1 MLLGSAVL
9 EVAFGLIF
17 VYLLLSVLC
26 SAIGEYIEAKF
37 NNRAKYLQQ
46 GIQLLLNETRG
57 GGVDLAKMLYSH
69 GLVRPLYRDAGKL
82 PSYIPSRTFALALW
96 NMATTAAATGDQA
109 ATGAVGVTA
118 DLKQIRAAV
127 GAHVPNTELRTAL
140 LTLIDEADGD
150 IVRARKNVEEW
161 YEAMMDRVSG
171 WYKRRTTVIML
182 VLGFVVAGAI
192 NADTISLVRTLARDG
207 ALRGS
212 IAAAAER
219 YLTPPP
225 STTSPATTA
234 PATTPP
240 TTTAPPTA
248 GVGGAAPPA
257 ETADERDEAAT
268 EALKDAYAAV
278 DELGLPLG
286 WVNAPKDPAD
296 PRKVPKGFYDWVLKL
311 FGILLTGF
319 AISQGAPFWFDLLNK
334 FMVIRST
341 VKPTE
346 KSQEQPSKD
355 RPAPGTSS
363 AANKEPEKDT
373 GGSPPKG

>member
-1 MLLGSAVL
+1 
-9 EVAFGLIF
+9 
-17 VYLLLSVLC
+17 
-26 SAIGEYIEAKF
+26 
-37 NNRAKYLQQ
+37 
-46 GIQLLLNETRG
+46 
-57 GGVDLAKMLYSH
+57 MLYSH

-109 ATGAVGVTA
+109 TTGAVGVTA

-127 GAHVPNTELRTAL
+127 AAHVPNSELRTAL

-192 NADTISLVRTLARDG
+192 NADTISLARTLARDG

-212 IAAAAER
+212 VAAAAES

-240 TTTAPPTA
+240 TTTPPAPATA

-334 FMVIRST
+334 FMVIRLT